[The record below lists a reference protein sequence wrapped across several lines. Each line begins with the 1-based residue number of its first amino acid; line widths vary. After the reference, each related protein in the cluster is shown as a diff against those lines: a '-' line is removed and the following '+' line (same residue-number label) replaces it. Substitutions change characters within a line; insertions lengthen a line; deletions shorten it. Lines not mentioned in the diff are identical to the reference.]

1 VEVDEQLERF
11 VRCADALAAHRSV
24 EDVGRTLAE
33 QLTDAVPAARCAVYA
48 MSSRQGDVPR
58 RCHGSGPP
66 TVEPRYE
73 TVVDG
78 HRVELPLLR
87 SDQLVGVVCLD
98 AQAPVDAA
106 AVEVLELLGKLGAN
120 AIARSLSLADTVRQA
135 SIARAAL
142 QANPDPIGLFAPDG
156 AVLLENAPMT
166 ALRAE
171 LEAGGWHAPFDD
183 RRSPGRDELALSGE
197 RERTYARFTAPV
209 EDEEGPLGTI
219 VELRET
225 TAERE
230 AERAR
235 DRFLAMISHEL
246 RTPLTAI
253 IGFVDLILDEEQL
266 LEADHARAVQVIGRN
281 ARRLH
286 RLVTDLLFVAQ
297 AEARD
302 IQLPDARVDLSRL
315 AAETIESA
323 ELAARE
329 GGVELVGELE
339 DGTVVVGDEDRLGQ
353 LLDNLTS
360 NALKFTPAGGR
371 VTVRVARRPTGTLVE
386 VSDTGVGISADD
398 QARIFE
404 AFFRAQDAAAGHVPG
419 VGLGLAVSRSIA
431 ELHGGAISVRSAPGE
446 GATFR
451 VELPPASLDG

>member
-11 VRCADALAAHRSV
+11 VRCADALAAHASL
-24 EDVGRTLAE
+24 EDVGRTLAV
-33 QLTDAVPAARCAVYA
+33 QLTDAVPATGCAVYA
-48 MSSRQGDVPR
+48 MSSRRGDVPR
-58 RCHGSGPP
+58 LCHGSGPP
-66 TVEPRYE
+66 TAQARRE
-73 TVVDG
+73 TLVDG
-78 HRVELPLLR
+78 ARVELPLLR
-87 SDQLVGVVCLD
+87 SDQLVGVVHLEAAEPLD
-98 AQAPVDAA
+98 AG
-106 AVEVLELLGKLGAN
+106 AVQVLELLAKLGAN
-120 AIARSLSLADTVRQA
+120 AMARSLSLADTVRQA

-142 QANPDPIGLFAPDG
+142 EANPDAIGLFGPG
-156 AVLLENAPMT
+156 GEVLLENAPMT

-171 LEAGGWHAPFDD
+171 LEAGGWRAPFDE
-183 RRSPGRDELALSGE
+183 RRSTGRDEVALSGE

-209 EDEEGPLGTI
+209 EDQEGPLGTI

-253 IGFVDLILDEEQL
+253 IGFADLILDEDHL
-266 LEADHARAVQVIGRN
+266 LEADHSRAVQVIGRN

-302 IQLPDARVDLSRL
+302 IELPNARVDLSRL
-315 AAETIESA
+315 ARETIESA
-323 ELAARE
+323 ALQARE
-329 GGVELVGELE
+329 GGVELVGELD
-339 DGTVVVGDEDRLGQ
+339 DGALVVGDEDRLGQ

-371 VTVRVARRPTGTLVE
+371 VTVRVARRGAQALVE
-386 VSDTGVGISADD
+386 VADTGVGIAPDD
-398 QARIFE
+398 QGRIFE
-404 AFFRAQDAAAGHVPG
+404 AFFRARDAAAGHIPG

-446 GATFR
+446 GATFG
-451 VELPPASLDG
+451 VELPAAALDG